1 MNLYMTEITLPAYLS
16 HELIE
21 LIPAQRAHI
30 DKLLQENVVLSY
42 TLAADR
48 SKLWVVVSAKN
59 AASVDKLIAAFPIAE
74 YVQWDITEL
83 AFHNSVKVILPTM
96 SLN

>member
-30 DKLLQENVVLSY
+30 DKLLQENVCLLY
-42 TLAADR
+42 TSCTEIGGSFGGR
-48 SKLWVVVSAKN
+48 KN
-59 AASVDKLIAAFPIAE
+59 RYK
-74 YVQWDITEL
+74 
-83 AFHNSVKVILPTM
+83 
-96 SLN
+96 

>member
-1 MNLYMTEITLPAYLS
+1 MNLYMIKISLPAYLS

-30 DKLLQENVVLSY
+30 DKLLQENTVLSY

-48 SKLWVVVSAKN
+48 SKLWVVLSAKT
-59 AASVDKLIAAFPIAE
+59 AQEAEKTVSTFPIAE
-74 YVQWDITEL
+74 YVQWEITEL

>member
-1 MNLYMTEITLPAYLS
+1 MIKISLPAYLS

-30 DKLLQENVVLSY
+30 DKLLQENTVLSY

-48 SKLWVVVSAKN
+48 SKLWVVLSAKT
-59 AASVDKLIAAFPIAE
+59 AQEAE
-74 YVQWDITEL
+74 KQYPPSL
-83 AFHNSVKVILPTM
+83 LPNMCNGRLQSWPFTTR
-96 SLN
+96 